1 MSESKPV
8 SALAN
13 FSTKLA
19 TVGSLTY
26 LSTRTRSD
34 IDFTVGSAK
43 GLPVQQYQKV
53 LGLSLFLGQ
62 FYLCQTLFS

>member
-13 FSTKLA
+13 FNTKLA

-26 LSTRTRSD
+26 
-34 IDFTVGSAK
+34 GAK